1 MAAAKSAV
9 LPEVNVMQISDM
21 KINSRNAY
29 WLLLSVVIFVADQ
42 WTKSIVVANFEYREV
57 LPIFTS
63 GGAWGFNLTLAH
75 NYGAAFSFLADQSG
89 WQRWL
94 FAALAVTVS
103 AGLSVWLLRLSPAQ
117 KWLAAA
123 LSLLVG
129 GAVGNLVDRVLNGYV
144 VDFLDAYY
152 GVHHWPA
159 FNIADS
165 AICIGAVLL
174 LLENFLDKKSS
185 DKTTLGKRGE

>member
-1 MAAAKSAV
+1 MK
-9 LPEVNVMQISDM
+9 ISDM
-21 KINSRNAY
+21 NIQIRNAY

-42 WTKSIVVANFEYREV
+42 WTKNIVVENFEYREV

-63 GGAWGFNLTLAH
+63 GGVWGFNLTLAH

-89 WQRWL
+89 WQRWF
-94 FAALAVTVS
+94 FAGLALVVS

-129 GAVGNLVDRVLNGYV
+129 GAVGNLYDRVLNGYV

-152 GVHHWPA
+152 GAYHWPA

-174 LLENFLDKKSS
+174 LLESFLDKKS
-185 DKTTLGKRGE
+185 LGKSGE